1 MKTKKNIQ
9 SMPIHEKK
17 KKKNCCEDKDVDL
30 LLIEEK
36 NKKHYV
42 FISIHSYM
50 IILYMVKKNI
60 FVVIFC
66 KILSQKKY

>member
-9 SMPIHEKK
+9 SMPIHEKR
-17 KKKNCCEDKDVDL
+17 KKNCCEDKDVDL

-60 FVVIFC
+60 FVVIFY